1 MRVNCC
7 NLSFVNRHFLKPVR
21 SREWKTRI
29 QNWPRTFDTTKLH
42 PNVIFR
48 VKLRLSFKTR
58 KRPKFKFDLGEPQT
72 LDKLF
77 ITTYILTF
85 TRSEKDVKVNSK
97 NDSCILRFE
106 HFVDVFPG
114 LWVLCLRFPIAF
126 LFSVLTLLYCKF
138 FVNALFGPH
147 NLWLK
152 VKGPA
157 CLLLIYLEQVI
168 IILLNKFRV

>member
-72 LDKLF
+72 LISFSQQHIYLLLLVLKKMLKW
-77 ITTYILTF
+77 TRKMTRVYCVLSILLMYSQGWECYVCDSPSHF
-85 TRSEKDVKVNSK
+85 CFPFSLCCIVNS
-97 NDSCILRFE
+97 SSMRSL
-106 HFVDVFPG
+106 
-114 LWVLCLRFPIAF
+114 A
-126 LFSVLTLLYCKF
+126 LTTF
-138 FVNALFGPH
+138 D
-147 NLWLK
+147 W
-152 VKGPA
+152 
-157 CLLLIYLEQVI
+157 
-168 IILLNKFRV
+168 R